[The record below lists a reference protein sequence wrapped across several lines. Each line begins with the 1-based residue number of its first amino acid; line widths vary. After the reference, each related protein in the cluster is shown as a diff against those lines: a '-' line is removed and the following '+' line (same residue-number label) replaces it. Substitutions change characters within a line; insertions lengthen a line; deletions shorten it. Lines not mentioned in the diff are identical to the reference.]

1 MFNHM
6 IYRFG
11 GLIII
16 DVELIKTVLW
26 INKEILV
33 AAFCL
38 GCVLTAAIIF
48 KGK

>member
-6 IYRFG
+6 IYRLDS
-11 GLIII
+11 LIII
-16 DVELIKTVLW
+16 DVDLIKTVLW
-26 INKEILV
+26 CNREVLV

-38 GCVLTAAIIF
+38 GCILTAVILF